1 VGVARAQFEHAI
13 AVLMG
18 DTPAMVSIPE
28 KIINT
33 PPPQIPLG
41 LPSTLME
48 RRPDVAATERAIA
61 AANEQIGI
69 AKAAYFPMLTLS
81 GTGGFVST
89 SLATLFSTP
98 SLFWS
103 VGPQLAATLFDGGL
117 RKGQVR
123 LSQAAY
129 EAQVATYRQTVLTA
143 FQQVE
148 DQLSSLRILEQ
159 EQATEAEAR
168 KAAQDAVDI
177 ATAQYTA
184 GTADYLAVIVLQAS
198 LLTAERQEID
208 ILTRRLTASVLLI
221 EALGGGW
228 DQSLLPAHNELH
240 ASY

>member
-1 VGVARAQFEHAI
+1 
-13 AVLMG
+13 
-18 DTPAMVSIPE
+18 
-28 KIINT
+28 
-33 PPPQIPLG
+33 
-41 LPSTLME
+41 ME
-48 RRPDVAATERAIA
+48 RRPDIAATERAIA

-89 SLATLFSTP
+89 NLARLFTVP

-123 LSQAAY
+123 FSQAAY
-129 EAQVATYRQTVLTA
+129 DASVATYRQTVLTA

-159 EQATEAEAR
+159 EQAVEAEAR

-177 ATAQYTA
+177 AMAQYTGRNRGLPRRDRVA
-184 GTADYLAVIVLQAS
+184 GRTAPGRAS
-198 LLTAERQEID
+198 GDRHPDAEADRERAPHRGAW
-208 ILTRRLTASVLLI
+208 RRLGSIAIACAQLRSTRHTDSVW
-221 EALGGGW
+221 EAGPLRRPW
-228 DQSLLPAHNELH
+228 AQPSL
-240 ASY
+240 S